1 MGTVNGGTIISF
13 TPQPSLHAINSRM
26 PSHHH
31 PNGCANFTFQIP
43 SIANAAKKN
52 TNSAER
58 RANHN
63 AVERA
68 RRECLNTK
76 FQELAHALPSLAQ
89 VRRPSKSIIVQK
101 SLDFIYNARKKDE
114 LHDKE
119 MRSIRNENDLLR
131 EEINKL
137 REKLG
142 LEPIPP
148 REESKPSTSQADEVK
163 EDAKISSGK
172 NQNSPEIK
180 NEADNNTTTTTN
192 AQESI
197 KSVDIQIKTEECR
210 SDDDISNGNT
220 EEDYDLETSEV
231 IDSKNPEINQPIET
245 HHHQQQPCLSPYE
258 LMYPASILEQHNFP
272 PSEFNYTMDIPIEH
286 HIVDPNT
293 LHLQF
298 DQHPDQLNDLFC
310 DFQYQQKMYP
320 SPPYEA
326 AMLDMTQMSLFFLE
340 TDSLPFL

>member
-13 TPQPSLHAINSRM
+13 TPTPSLHAVPSRM
-26 PSHHH
+26 PSHH
-31 PNGCANFTFQIP
+31 PTGCANFTFQIP

-101 SLDFIYNARKKDE
+101 SLDFIYNARQKDE

-142 LEPIPP
+142 LEPYPP
-148 REESKPSTSQADEVK
+148 REESKPSTSQQADEAK
-163 EDAKISSGK
+163 EDASSK
-172 NQNSPEIK
+172 NLNSPEIK
-180 NEADNNTTTTTN
+180 IEADNTTTTTN
-192 AQESI
+192 AQESTN
-197 KSVDIQIKTEECR
+197 SVDIQIKSEECR

-220 EEDYDLETSEV
+220 EEDYDLETSEMM
-231 IDSKNPEINQPIET
+231 DGKNTNTEINQPIDN
-245 HHHQQQPCLSPYE
+245 QQQQCLYE
-258 LMYPASILEQHNFP
+258 SLLQYPASLLDQSLNQHSYPTSDFNFA
-272 PSEFNYTMDIPIEH
+272 MDISPIDH
-286 HIVDPNT
+286 HIVNPNSI
-293 LHLQF
+293 HLQF
-298 DQHPDQLNDLFC
+298 DHPDQLSDDLSAFC
-310 DFQYQQKMYP
+310 EFPLHQKMYP
-320 SPPYEA
+320 SPPYET
-326 AMLDMTQMSLFFLE
+326 AMLEMMPCYSLSP
-340 TDSLPFL
+340 DNSHNM

>member
-13 TPQPSLHAINSRM
+13 TPTPSLHAINSRM

-43 SIANAAKKN
+43 SSN

-76 FQELAHALPSLAQ
+76 FQELAHALPTLTL

-101 SLDFIYNARKKDE
+101 SLDFIYNARQKDE

-131 EEINKL
+131 EEINEL

-142 LEPIPP
+142 LEPYPP
-148 REESKPSTSQADEVK
+148 R
-163 EDAKISSGK
+163 
-172 NQNSPEIK
+172 
-180 NEADNNTTTTTN
+180 
-192 AQESI
+192 ESI
-197 KSVDIQIKTEECR
+197 KSVDIQIETEECN
-210 SDDDISNGNT
+210 SDDNISNGNT
-220 EEDYDLETSEV
+220 EEDYELEMSEML
-231 IDSKNPEINQPIET
+231 DSEINQPIET
-245 HHHQQQPCLSPYE
+245 YHQQRPCLSYE
-258 LMYPASILEQHNFP
+258 SMYMFYMLYILYSYILFLRKNGLFYF
-272 PSEFNYTMDIPIEH
+272 FNYTIIYFKSE
-286 HIVDPNT
+286 
-293 LHLQF
+293 F
-298 DQHPDQLNDLFC
+298 R
-310 DFQYQQKMYP
+310 
-320 SPPYEA
+320 
-326 AMLDMTQMSLFFLE
+326 LE
-340 TDSLPFL
+340 LSRFRT